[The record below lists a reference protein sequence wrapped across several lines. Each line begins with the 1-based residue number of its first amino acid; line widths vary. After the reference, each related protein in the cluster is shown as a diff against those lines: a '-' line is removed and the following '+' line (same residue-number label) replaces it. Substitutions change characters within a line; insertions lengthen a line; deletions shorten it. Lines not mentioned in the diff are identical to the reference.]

1 MRKPFG
7 IIAVTAMILALAFFG
22 IGRFVLAKYYRD
34 TSLRSNI
41 AKALSGTEYR
51 VEIRSSNIE
60 GLATLAFQ
68 GISLQHHDQK
78 TAIEIRTI
86 ALTPQLWCS
95 LKHSALCFKWHA
107 DAKGVRAP
115 ISGAGMFLPSGVLH
129 RASANINGLES
140 SLVSQLLILYGAPA
154 QMREV
159 VSRLST
165 KINGEIQIDDF
176 NPRLNSLS
184 NAKAALE
191 FETPSLQLGG
201 LPKVAV
207 KAESLKL
214 EFRDNVLQIAD
225 SWSLNGKLLGG
236 GRVDFKVSL
245 SGNLDFKDKKSPPK
259 TDLSIRL
266 HSPPIVAVGFMRIF
280 GCSLGA
286 KLNPSVLLQ
295 PSSNSPVILAIN
307 NKSSGQPVTCT
318 ASSGGQL

>member
-7 IIAVTAMILALAFFG
+7 LIAVTAMILALAFFG

-68 GISLQHHDQK
+68 GISLQRHDQK

-107 DAKGVRAP
+107 VAKGVRAP
-115 ISGAGMFLPSGVLH
+115 ISGVGMFLPSGVLH
-129 RASANINGLES
+129 SASANIDGLES
-140 SLVSQLLILYGAPA
+140 SLVSQILILFYAPA
-154 QMREV
+154 PIREI
-159 VSRLST
+159 VSRFST
-165 KINGEIQIDDF
+165 KISGEIQIDDF
-176 NPRLNSLS
+176 NPRLNSLA

-191 FETPSLQLGG
+191 FEAPTLQLGG

-207 KAESLKL
+207 KADSLKL
-214 EFRDNVLQIAD
+214 EFRDKVLQMKD
-225 SWSLNGKLLGG
+225 SWSLSGKLPGAS
-236 GRVDFKVSL
+236 RMEFTASF
-245 SGNLDFKDKKSPPK
+245 SGILDFKDNKSPPK
-259 TDLSIRL
+259 TDLNIRL
-266 HSPPIVAVGFMRIF
+266 QSPPIVAIGIMRIF
-280 GCSLGA
+280 GCSPGTR
-286 KLNPSVLLQ
+286 LNPSALLQ

-307 NKSSGQPVTCT
+307 NKASGLPVNCTANFGGQP
-318 ASSGGQL
+318 